1 MNTKKTA
8 AGYWIIEQDT
18 HVGKWIEESGRLDH
32 DRHLHALIE
41 EGIKPGWICIDAGA
55 LYGDTTIGMCRATG
69 GEGAVFAIEANKMA
83 FDCLSKNAETFQSP
97 TFLLNCALGESHGGE
112 AVHVMEENV
121 GASKVS
127 DSKNSEP
134 SRIETKIKTISIDG
148 LCIDA
153 NLTSGI
159 DFIKLDIEGG
169 EMSALKGARNLLSNK
184 HPQVRR
190 PVMVIEMN
198 SFALSLQG
206 SCYKD
211 IYDFLLEMGYEWR
224 LIQPEAVPS
233 SMQYDILCW
242 PKEEKPKLYKA
253 ELINP
258 AQ

>member
-1 MNTKKTA
+1 MNTKQTKE
-8 AGYWIIEQDT
+8 GYWIIEQDT

-55 LYGDTTIGMCRATG
+55 LYGDSTIGMCRATG

-134 SRIETKIKTISIDG
+134 SRIETTIKTASIDG
-148 LCIDA
+148 IAIDA
-153 NLTSGI
+153 NLERL
-159 DFIKLDIEGG
+159 DFIKIDCEGW
-169 EMSALKGARNLLSNK
+169 EFKILKGAKNSLK
-184 HPQVRR
+184 KFR
-190 PVMVIEMN
+190 PLMLIEMN
-198 SFALSLQG
+198 SFALSLQD

-211 IYDFLLEMGYEWR
+211 IYDFLLEMEYSWR
-224 LIQPEAVPS
+224 IVQPEAGGGSP
-233 SMQYDILCW
+233 QYDILCW
-242 PKEEKPKLYKA
+242 PNPEKPKLYKA

-258 AQ
+258 VPA